1 LPWYF
6 HWEKFYSINRRWLF
20 YDNLCVIWFI
30 LGHIW
35 TYFSWDLLY
44 RLCITINIHACKYP
58 ALPMTFTATNIY
70 ARYKAYTVAPIL
82 TCTYIC
88 ACCNDCCNPSRGKYY
103 VAWRKKKH
111 KTLQGE
117 RRHSFF
123 REERWVT
130 IFRKSRFP
138 QRTSLAFHLDLP
150 GVIGHSRCNGCGVS
164 SACKPYAARCN
175 VACCTCISSC
185 IPWSGCVATLLQRVI
200 FFYAPSLIRGA
211 EDNRFS
217 VFDLEINMKNFVII
231 SLLCI

>member
-1 LPWYF
+1 MPWYF

-44 RLCITINIHACKYP
+44 RLCVTINIHACKYP

-103 VAWRKKKH
+103 VAWKKKNI
-111 KTLQGE
+111 K
-117 RRHSFF
+117 RYKANDAIRSF
-123 REERWVT
+123 
-130 IFRKSRFP
+130 
-138 QRTSLAFHLDLP
+138 
-150 GVIGHSRCNGCGVS
+150 
-164 SACKPYAARCN
+164 ARS
-175 VACCTCISSC
+175 VE
-185 IPWSGCVATLLQRVI
+185 L
-200 FFYAPSLIRGA
+200 
-211 EDNRFS
+211 RFS
-217 VFDLEINMKNFVII
+217 VKADFRNIPHWH
-231 SLLCI
+231 ST

>member
-1 LPWYF
+1 
-6 HWEKFYSINRRWLF
+6 
-20 YDNLCVIWFI
+20 
-30 LGHIW
+30 
-35 TYFSWDLLY
+35 
-44 RLCITINIHACKYP
+44 
-58 ALPMTFTATNIY
+58 MTFTTTNIY
-70 ARYKAYTVAPIL
+70 ARYKAYTVASIL

-88 ACCNDCCNPSRGKYY
+88 ACCNAIVATLHGENITLRGE
-103 VAWRKKKH
+103 KKRE
-111 KTLQGE
+111 TLQGE

-150 GVIGHSRCNGCGVS
+150 GVIGHSRCNGCRVS

-185 IPWSGCVATLLQRVI
+185 MPRSGCVAMLLQRVV
-200 FFYAPSLIRGA
+200 FSNTPSLVCGA

-217 VFDLEINMKNFVII
+217 VFDIEISTKNFVTI
-231 SLLCI
+231 SLSLLLCIILPSHYNIWNNNGI